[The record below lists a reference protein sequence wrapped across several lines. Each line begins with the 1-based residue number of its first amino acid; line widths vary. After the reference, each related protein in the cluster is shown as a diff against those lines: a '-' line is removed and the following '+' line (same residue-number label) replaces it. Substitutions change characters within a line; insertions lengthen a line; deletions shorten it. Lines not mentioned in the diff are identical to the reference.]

1 MKMKLKALHIF
12 LILLGALLL
21 CGVLGGKC
29 VMIEGMDNQPT
40 TMGVGPAGDHIIYQA
55 PPGKSNELDNLSSSA
70 SGAYSSIENEIDSM
84 YNTAASSARGA
95 YSSIENDV
103 DPGANTNNSV
113 IGSLLSNIKSD
124 VGKVKKNIKSLANK
138 TVIEYSSNSPQTSGG
153 SLDLPAVHHSNIP
166 RRKAPITVNRSQIPA
181 GDEDLYILKSQIVPP
196 VCPACPSTTTCPRDT
211 PPPPCPPCARCPE
224 PAFECKKV
232 PNYASNNSQYLPRPV
247 LSDFSQFGM

>member
-1 MKMKLKALHIF
+1 MRLQIVHI
-12 LILLGALLL
+12 
-21 CGVLGGKC
+21 K
-29 VMIEGMDNQPT
+29 
-40 TMGVGPAGDHIIYQA
+40 
-55 PPGKSNELDNLSSSA
+55 
-70 SGAYSSIENEIDSM
+70 
-84 YNTAASSARGA
+84 
-95 YSSIENDV
+95 NDV
-103 DPGANTNNSV
+103 DPKANANHRHTNYHTNNSNANNSV

-124 VGKVKKNIKSLANK
+124 VGKVKKNIRSLANK
-138 TVIEYSSNSPQTSGG
+138 TVIEYSSNSPQTSGS
-153 SLDLPAVHHSNIP
+153 SLQLPAVHHSNIP

>member
-1 MKMKLKALHIF
+1 MKLKPLHIF

-29 VMIEGMDNQPT
+29 AMVEGMDNQNT

-70 SGAYSSIENEIDSM
+70 
-84 YNTAASSARGA
+84 RGA
-95 YSSIENDV
+95 YSTIKNDV
-103 DPGANTNNSV
+103 DSIANTNNTV

-138 TVIEYSSNSPQTSGG
+138 TVIEYSSNSPVAHGAQTSGDG
-153 SLDLPAVHHSNIP
+153 SLQLPAVQHSNIP
-166 RRKAPITVNRSQIPA
+166 QRKAPITVRKSQIPA
-181 GDEDLYILKSQIVPP
+181 GDDDLYILKSQIVPP
-196 VCPACPSTTTCPRDT
+196 VCPACPINTTCPRDT

>member
-1 MKMKLKALHIF
+1 MKLKPLHIF

-29 VMIEGMDNQPT
+29 AMVEGMDNQPT

-55 PPGKSNELDNLSSSA
+55 PSGKSNELDNLSSS
-70 SGAYSSIENEIDSM
+70 G
-84 YNTAASSARGA
+84 RGA

-103 DPGANTNNSV
+103 DSKTNTNNSV

-124 VGKVKKNIKSLANK
+124 VGKVKKNIRSLANK
-138 TVIEYSSNSPQTSGG
+138 TVIEYSSNSPQTSGS
-153 SLDLPAVHHSNIP
+153 SLQLPAVHHSNIP